1 VRDRVRARAH
11 VAYFETFRYIE
22 MTAMDEAGL
31 VKALR
36 ALADRKRIRMT
47 REIASAGELSC
58 GEVKA
63 HFRLAQPTISHH
75 LKILADAGV
84 ITVRE
89 AGQHRFISVNHDLIH
104 EIAAVLPISVRT
116 KASRKTRTRKR
127 P

>member
-1 VRDRVRARAH
+1 MKV
-11 VAYFETFRYIE
+11 
-22 MTAMDEAGL
+22 MDEAGL
-31 VKALR
+31 VKALK
-36 ALADRKRIRMT
+36 ALADKKHIQMT

-58 GEVKA
+58 GEVKDCF
-63 HFRLAQPTISHH
+63 HLSQPTISHH

-116 KASRKTRTRKR
+116 KAPRKTRTRQR
-127 P
+127 S

>member
-1 VRDRVRARAH
+1 
-11 VAYFETFRYIE
+11 
-22 MTAMDEAGL
+22 MDEAGL

-36 ALADRKRIRMT
+36 ALADKKRIRMT

-63 HFRLAQPTISHH
+63 HFHLSQPTISHH

-89 AGQHRFISVNHDLIH
+89 SGQHRFISVNSDFIN
-104 EIAAVLPISVRT
+104 EIAAVLPVSVHA
-116 KASRKTRTRKR
+116 KAARKRTR